1 MPSWDTRLVC
11 MEAFCSVVCIAEG
24 ARAQQW
30 RHSTYVPHLAHLT
43 NADRQ
48 LLAFGLDS
56 SQDSRA
62 LKLSHRCASLCQM
75 GDS

>member
-1 MPSWDTRLVC
+1 MWSALQKVHALSNGGTAP
-11 MEAFCSVVCIAEG
+11 
-24 ARAQQW
+24 
-30 RHSTYVPHLAHLT
+30 YVPHLAHLT

-62 LKLSHRCASLCQM
+62 LKLSHKCASICQM